1 MTLGPSAWIVLP
13 LLGGVIGYVTNRIA
27 VKMVFRPIRP
37 VSVLGFQV
45 QGLVGRRQPELAAS
59 IGRVVGQNLVEHDDI
74 VRAMHAMDLEKLV
87 SGALDRG
94 LEEKVAELRMMPLVG
109 GFLTD
114 ERVADLRESLVRG
127 FLENEELLLEEIE
140 RAVEEG
146 LDVQALVRE
155 KVAAFPV
162 EQLEK
167 LVLEVAAREL
177 RAIEVLGGVLGL
189 LIGFIQVA
197 VLELLV

>member
-59 IGRVVGQNLVEHDDI
+59 IGRVVGQHLVEHDDI
-74 VRAMHAMDLEKLV
+74 VRALHAMDLEKLV
-87 SGALDRG
+87 RGALDRG
-94 LEEKVAELRMMPLVG
+94 LEEKVAELRKMPLVG

>member
-59 IGRVVGQNLVEHDDI
+59 IGRVVGQHLVEHDDI
-74 VRAMHAMDLEKLV
+74 VRALHAMDLEKLV

-94 LEEKVAELRMMPLVG
+94 LEEKVAELRMLPLVG

>member
-27 VKMVFRPIRP
+27 VKMVFRPLRP

-59 IGRVVGQNLVEHDDI
+59 IGRVVGQHLVEHDDI
-74 VRAMHAMDLEKLV
+74 VRALHAMDLEKLV

>member
-59 IGRVVGQNLVEHDDI
+59 IGRVVGQHLVEHDDI
-74 VRAMHAMDLEKLV
+74 VRALHAMDLEKLV

>member
-37 VSVLGFQV
+37 VSVLGIRV

-59 IGRVVGQNLVEHDDI
+59 IGRVVGQHLVESDDI
-74 VRAMHAMDLEKLV
+74 VRALHAMDLEKLV
-87 SGALDRG
+87 SGALERG
-94 LEEKVAELRMMPLVG
+94 LEEKVAEFRKMPLVG

-114 ERVADLRESLVRG
+114 ERVADLRASLVRG
-127 FLENEELLLEEIE
+127 FLDNEEALLLEIE
-140 RAVEEG
+140 TAVEEG
-146 LDVQALVRE
+146 LDVQTLVTA

-167 LVLEVAAREL
+167 LVLEVASREL
-177 RAIEVLGGVLGL
+177 RSIEVLGGVLGL
-189 LIGFIQVA
+189 LIGFLQVG
-197 VLELLV
+197 VLALLT